1 MAKASGTQAR
11 MIERMLREEGRPMT
25 SREILDK
32 MVLHGYRM
40 LPSTRSMGQILR
52 KSKQFEAR
60 GTCTTSDVTVWY
72 IKEVKQ

>member
-1 MAKASGTQAR
+1 
-11 MIERMLREEGRPMT
+11 MT
-25 SREILDK
+25 SREILDR

-60 GTCTTSDVTVWY
+60 GTSSTSDVTVWY